1 MIDPIHSLAFSVQ
14 ANPGVFAV
22 LLGSGVS
29 RSARIPTGWEITLD
43 LVRKLASVAG
53 EACEPDPAA
62 WYRNKYDKEPDYSA
76 LLDALARTP
85 AERQQ
90 LLRSYLEATEVERA
104 DGLKAPTAAHRA
116 IANLAA
122 RGYIR
127 VIITT
132 NFDRL
137 METALADAGVVPT
150 VLSSPDQVQG
160 ALPFIHTRCCV
171 FKVHGDYLDTRIR
184 NTPDELEAYPPE
196 FNTLLNQIFDEFGL
210 IVCGWS
216 AGWDTAL
223 RDAIS
228 RSVSRRFSHF
238 WAVRGE
244 PGDAAFR
251 LIQHRQAETIGIAD
265 ADGFFSELSR
275 LIEALEQFSRPHPLS
290 TEAAVASLKS
300 YLAESK
306 HRIRLAD
313 LVSNEVEK
321 IAEATAGP
329 NFALQGGQAPDTNAL
344 TARVRAYEAACET
357 LLAMAVV
364 GGHWGEDWNYPAWLN
379 ALGRLA
385 ARKGGAGF
393 TLWIDL
399 QRYPATLLFF
409 ALGIGAIEA
418 GERGLIFL
426 GQLFATP
433 VHRENREDKSAVELL
448 PAICLFENGRD
459 SARLLEG
466 MNDRRAPL
474 SDWLFSLLKPKVKGI
489 IPSEARFT
497 FAFDKLEVLMA
508 LGHAYRAKRA
518 DGWPYWAPPGAY
530 GYRHDNRGRI
540 LTEIQVSLDSLGDN
554 SPYVRSN
561 IFGHSATD
569 CKAALEAF
577 TNWAQEFHRSWW

>member
-62 WYRNKYDKEPDYSA
+62 WYRGKYDKEPDYSE
-76 LLDALARTP
+76 LLDALAKTP

-90 LLRSYLEATEVERA
+90 LLRGYLEATEAERA
-104 DGLKAPTAAHRA
+104 DGLKAPTPAHRA
-116 IANLAA
+116 IADLAA
-122 RGYIR
+122 KGYIR

-160 ALPFIHTRCCV
+160 ALPLIHTRCCV

-184 NTPDELEAYPPE
+184 NTPDELEAYPLE
-196 FNTLLNQIFDEFGL
+196 FNVLLDRIFDEFGL

-223 RDAIS
+223 RDAIN

-244 PGDAAFR
+244 PGDAAHR
-251 LIQHRQAETIGIAD
+251 LIQHRQAQIVGIAD
-265 ADGFFSELSR
+265 ADGFFAELSR

-300 YLAESK
+300 YLAEPK
-306 HRIRLAD
+306 QRIRLAD
-313 LVSNEVEK
+313 LISSEVEK
-321 IAEATAGP
+321 IADATSGP
-329 NFALQGGQAPDTNAL
+329 NFALQGGPAPDTNTL
-344 TARVRAYEAACET
+344 TARVRSYEAVCET
-357 LLAMAVV
+357 LVAMAVV
-364 GGHWGEDWNYPAWLN
+364 GGHWGEEWNYTAWQN
-379 ALGRLA
+379 ALIRLA
-385 ARKGGAGF
+385 TRRGEAGV

-409 ALGIGAIEA
+409 ALGVGAIEA
-418 GERGLIFL
+418 GERGLVFL
-426 GQLFATP
+426 GRLFATP

-466 MNDRRAPL
+466 MNDRRVPL
-474 SDWLFSLLKPKVKGI
+474 SDWLFSLLKSKVKGI
-489 IPSEARFT
+489 VPSEARFT
-497 FAFDKLEVLMA
+497 LAFDKLEVLMA
-508 LGHAYRAKRA
+508 LGHANRAKRA

-540 LTEIQVSLDSLGDN
+540 LNEIQGSLDSLGDN

-561 IFGHSATD
+561 IFGNSTTD
-569 CKAALEAF
+569 CIAALEAF

>member
-90 LLRSYLEATEVERA
+90 LLRSYLEATEAERA
-104 DGLKAPTAAHRA
+104 DGLKAPTPAHRA
-116 IANLAA
+116 IADLAA
-122 RGYIR
+122 KGYIR

-160 ALPFIHTRCCV
+160 ALPLIHTRCCV

-196 FNTLLNQIFDEFGL
+196 FNALLDRIFDEFGL

-216 AGWDTAL
+216 ASWDTAL
-223 RDAIS
+223 RDAIN

-244 PGDAAFR
+244 PGDAALR
-251 LIQHRQAETIGIAD
+251 LIQHRQAQIVGIAD

-300 YLAESK
+300 YLAEPK
-306 HRIRLAD
+306 QRIRLAD
-313 LVSNEVEK
+313 LISSEVEK
-321 IAEATAGP
+321 IVDATSGP
-329 NFALQGGQAPDTNAL
+329 SFALQGGPAPDTNTL
-344 TARVRAYEAACET
+344 TVRVRLYEAACET
-357 LLAMAVV
+357 LVAMAVV
-364 GGHWGEDWNYPAWLN
+364 GGHWGEEWNYMAWQN
-379 ALGRLA
+379 ALIRLA
-385 ARKGGAGF
+385 MRRGEAGF
-393 TLWIDL
+393 ALWIDL

-418 GERGLIFL
+418 GERGLAFL
-426 GQLFATP
+426 GKLFATP
-433 VHRENREDKSAVELL
+433 VHRENREDRSAVELL

-474 SDWLFSLLKPKVKGI
+474 SDWLFSLLKSKVKGI
-489 IPSEARFT
+489 VPSEARFT
-497 FAFDKLEVLMA
+497 LAFDKLEVLMA
-508 LGHAYRAKRA
+508 LGHANRAKRA
-518 DGWPYWAPPGAY
+518 DGWPYWAPTGAY

-540 LTEIQVSLDSLGDN
+540 LNEIQGSLDSLGDK

-561 IFGHSATD
+561 IFGNSATD

>member
-14 ANPGVFAV
+14 ANPGVYAV

-53 EACEPDPAA
+53 EACEPDPAV
-62 WYRNKYDKEPDYSA
+62 WYRNKYDKEPDYSV
-76 LLDALARTP
+76 LLDALAKTP

-90 LLRSYLEATEVERA
+90 LLRGYLEATETERA
-104 DGLKAPTAAHRA
+104 EGLKAPTVAHRA
-116 IANLAA
+116 IADLAA
-122 RGYIR
+122 KGYIR

-160 ALPFIHTRCCV
+160 ALPLIHTRCCV

-184 NTPDELEAYPPE
+184 NTPNELETYPSE
-196 FNTLLNQIFDEFGL
+196 FNKVLDQIFDEFGL

-223 RDAIS
+223 RDAIT

-244 PGDAAFR
+244 PGDAALR

-300 YLAESK
+300 YLAEPK
-306 HRIRLAD
+306 QRIRLAD
-313 LVSNEVEK
+313 LISSEVEK
-321 IAEATAGP
+321 IYDATSGP
-329 NFALQGGQAPDTNAL
+329 NFALQGGPTPDTNTL
-344 TARVRAYEAACET
+344 TARVRSYEAACET
-357 LLAMAVV
+357 LVAMAVV
-364 GGHWGEDWNYPAWLN
+364 GGHWGEEWNYMAWQN
-379 ALGRLA
+379 ALIRLA
-385 ARKGGAGF
+385 TRRGEAGF
-393 TLWIDL
+393 ALWIDL

-418 GERGLIFL
+418 GERGLVFL
-426 GQLFATP
+426 GKLFATP
-433 VHRENREDKSAVELL
+433 LHRENREDRSAVELL

-466 MNDRRAPL
+466 MNDRRVPF
-474 SDWLFSLLKPKVKGI
+474 SDWLFSLLKSKVKGI
-489 IPSEARFT
+489 VPSEARFT
-497 FAFDKLEVLMA
+497 LAFDKLEVLMA
-508 LGHAYRAKRA
+508 LGHANRAKRA

-540 LTEIQVSLDSLGDN
+540 LNEIKGSLDSLGDN

-561 IFGHSATD
+561 IFGNSATD

>member
-14 ANPGVFAV
+14 ANPGVYAV

-53 EACEPDPAA
+53 EACEPDPAV
-62 WYRNKYDKEPDYSA
+62 WYRNKYDKEPDYSV
-76 LLDALARTP
+76 LLDALAKTP

-90 LLRSYLEATEVERA
+90 LLRGYLEATETERA
-104 DGLKAPTAAHRA
+104 DGLKAPTEAHRA
-116 IANLAA
+116 IADLAA
-122 RGYIR
+122 KGYIR

-160 ALPFIHTRCCV
+160 ALPLIHTRCCV

-184 NTPDELEAYPPE
+184 NTPDELETYPPE
-196 FNTLLNQIFDEFGL
+196 FNKVLDQIFDEFGL

-223 RDAIS
+223 RDAIT

-244 PGDAAFR
+244 PGDAALR
-251 LIQHRQAETIGIAD
+251 LIQHRQAETIDIAD

-300 YLAESK
+300 YLAEPK
-306 HRIRLAD
+306 YRIRLAD
-313 LVSNEVEK
+313 LIGNEVDK
-321 IAEATAGP
+321 IADATSGHR
-329 NFALQGGQAPDTNAL
+329 FTLQGGPTPDTNSL

-357 LLAMAVV
+357 LMAMAVV
-364 GGHWGEDWNYPAWLN
+364 GGHWGEEWNHPAWQNTLS
-379 ALGRLA
+379 RLA
-385 ARKGGAGF
+385 ARRGEAGF
-393 TLWIDL
+393 SLWIEL
-399 QRYPATLLFF
+399 QRYPATLILY

-418 GERGLIFL
+418 GERGLVFL
-426 GQLFATP
+426 GKLFSTP
-433 VHRENREDKSAVELL
+433 VHRENREDKTTVEML
-448 PAICLFENGRD
+448 PAFCLFERGNEP
-459 SARLLEG
+459 AKLLEG
-466 MNDRRAPL
+466 MDRRHAPL
-474 SDWLFSLLKPKVKGI
+474 NDWIYTLLRANALGI
-489 IPSEARFT
+489 SPSETRYT
-497 FAFDKLEVLMA
+497 YVYDKLEILMA
-508 LGHAYRAKRA
+508 LSYAFHANREKR
-518 DGWPYWAPPGAY
+518 WYWAPPGAY
-530 GYRHDNRGRI
+530 GYRYDNRERI
-540 LTEIQVSLDSLGDN
+540 LNEIQGSLDSLGDK
-554 SPYVRSN
+554 SPYVRAN

-569 CKAALEAF
+569 CKTALEAF
-577 TNWAQEFHRSWW
+577 ANWVKELRWW

>member
-14 ANPGVFAV
+14 ANPGVFSV

-90 LLRSYLEATEVERA
+90 LLRGYLEATEAERA

-116 IANLAA
+116 IADLVA
-122 RGYIR
+122 RGYVR

-160 ALPFIHTRCCV
+160 ALPLIHTRCCV

-196 FNTLLNQIFDEFGL
+196 FNKLLDQILDEFGL

-223 RDAIS
+223 RDAIN

-244 PGDAAFR
+244 PGDAALR
-251 LIQHRQAETIGIAD
+251 LIQHRQAETIGIDD

-290 TEAAVASLKS
+290 TEVAVASLKS
-300 YLAESK
+300 YLAEPK
-306 HRIRLAD
+306 YRIRLAD
-313 LVSNEVEK
+313 LIGNEVDK
-321 IAEATAGP
+321 IADATSGQS
-329 NFALQGGQAPDTNAL
+329 FALQGGPAPDTNTF
-344 TARVRAYEAACET
+344 TARVRAYDAACET

-364 GGHWGEDWNYPAWLN
+364 GGHWGEEWNHPAWQN
-379 ALGRLA
+379 ALSRLA
-385 ARKGGAGF
+385 ARRGEAGF
-393 TLWIDL
+393 SLWIEL
-399 QRYPATLLFF
+399 QRYPATLVFY

-418 GERGLIFL
+418 GERGLSLL
-426 GQLFATP
+426 GKLFSTP
-433 VHRENREDKSAVELL
+433 VHRENREDKTAVEML
-448 PAICLFENGRD
+448 PALCLFERGNEP
-459 SARLLEG
+459 AKLLEG
-466 MNDRRAPL
+466 MERHHVPLND
-474 SDWLFSLLKPKVKGI
+474 WIHVLLRSKTQGVF
-489 IPSEARFT
+489 PSESRYT
-497 FAFDKLEVLMA
+497 YAFDKLELLMA
-508 LGHAYRAKRA
+508 LSYAFRAKR
-518 DGWPYWAPPGAY
+518 DNNWYWAPPGAY
-530 GYRHDNRGRI
+530 GYRHDNRQRC
-540 LTEIQVSLDSLGDN
+540 
-554 SPYVRSN
+554 RR
-561 IFGHSATD
+561 
-569 CKAALEAF
+569 AF
-577 TNWAQEFHRSWW
+577 KSTQ

>member
-29 RSARIPTGWEITLD
+29 RSASIPTGWEITLD
-43 LVRKLASVAG
+43 LVRKLASVVG

-62 WYRNKYDKEPDYSA
+62 WYRNKYGQEPDYST
-76 LLDALARTP
+76 LFDALARTP

-90 LLRSYLEATEVERA
+90 LLRGYLEATDAERA

-116 IANLAA
+116 IADLAA
-122 RGYIR
+122 RGYVR

-137 METALADAGVVPT
+137 METALADADVVPT

-160 ALPFIHTRCCV
+160 ALPLIHTRCCV

-196 FNTLLNQIFDEFGL
+196 FNKLLDQVFDEFGL

-223 RDAIS
+223 RDAIN

-244 PGDAAFR
+244 PGDAALR

-300 YLAESK
+300 YLAEPK
-306 HRIRLAD
+306 YRIRLAD
-313 LVSNEVEK
+313 LIGNEVDK
-321 IAEATAGP
+321 IADATSGQS
-329 NFALQGGQAPDTNAL
+329 FVLQGGSAPDMNTF
-344 TARVRAYEAACET
+344 TARVRAYDAACET

-364 GGHWGEDWNYPAWLN
+364 GGHWGEEWNHPAWQN
-379 ALGRLA
+379 ALSRLA
-385 ARKGGAGF
+385 ARRGEAGF
-393 TLWIDL
+393 FLWIEL
-399 QRYPATLLFF
+399 QRYPATLVFY
-409 ALGIGAIEA
+409 ALGIGAIET
-418 GERGLIFL
+418 GERGLALL
-426 GQLFATP
+426 GKLFSTP
-433 VHRENREDKSAVELL
+433 VHRENREDKTAVEML
-448 PAICLFENGRD
+448 PAFCLFEGSNEP
-459 SARLLEG
+459 AKLLEG
-466 MNDRRAPL
+466 MERHHAPL
-474 SDWLFSLLKPKVKGI
+474 NDWIHVLLRSNTQGVF
-489 IPSEARFT
+489 PSEVRYT
-497 FAFDKLEVLMA
+497 YAFDRLELLMTLSYA
-508 LGHAYRAKRA
+508 FHAKR
-518 DGWPYWAPPGAY
+518 DSNWYWPPPGAY
-530 GYRHDNRGRI
+530 GYRHDNRQHI
-540 LTEIQVSLDSLGDN
+540 LNEIQSSLDSLGDK
-554 SPYVRSN
+554 SPYVRAN

-569 CKAALEAF
+569 CRAALEAF
-577 TNWAQEFHRSWW
+577 ANWVKELRWR